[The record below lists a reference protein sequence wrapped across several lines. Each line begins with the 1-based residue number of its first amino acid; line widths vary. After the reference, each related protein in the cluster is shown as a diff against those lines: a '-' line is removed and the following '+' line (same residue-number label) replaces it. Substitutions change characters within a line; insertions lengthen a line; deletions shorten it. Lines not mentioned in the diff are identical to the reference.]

1 MNISLDRSTW
11 SCKFKG
17 APGRALRPRLP
28 PQQAAKRSRWAR
40 CLMDCLEADRQTNKK
55 TKNKTKNNKQKINKQ
70 TNKQTGGQDVLWIV
84 WKLIIKD
91 WQVLGN
97 PLPIV
102 IIITVLVIFIVGI
115 IISIVNDWKFVRVS
129 LKIGLLDIILD
140 LLLWWQ
146 KALCNHFVWNRKLL
160 YLNQTRFAPAVAI
173 FKYSSGIPWYT
184 CIQLEVGAQRAPVN
198 S

>member
-1 MNISLDRSTW
+1 
-11 SCKFKG
+11 
-17 APGRALRPRLP
+17 
-28 PQQAAKRSRWAR
+28 
-40 CLMDCLEADRQTNKK
+40 MDCLDADRQTNKK

-115 IISIVNDWKFVRVS
+115 IISIVND
-129 LKIGLLDIILD
+129 
-140 LLLWWQ
+140 
-146 KALCNHFVWNRKLL
+146 
-160 YLNQTRFAPAVAI
+160 
-173 FKYSSGIPWYT
+173 
-184 CIQLEVGAQRAPVN
+184 
-198 S
+198 